1 MKINCLEPGIQ
12 CNANHEPTYYFT
24 KISIMGFKNKDISV
38 FENMKQNNLQIMGL
52 EPLPSQVLK
61 SKA

>member
-1 MKINCLEPGIQ
+1 
-12 CNANHEPTYYFT
+12 
-24 KISIMGFKNKDISV
+24 MGFKNKDISV

-52 EPLPSQVLK
+52 EPLPSQVPK